1 MNKIKAIIESLNNVL
16 APLDAD
22 VLENSIRWGLER
34 KAALVEYKKSPEY
47 AEWKKNV
54 WASYEKLFAIAG
66 GKTWYNIF
74 SGANDAMVVDFM
86 TKNCE
91 QLVAKRNMSIA
102 KKLEKF
108 GVSEIVS
115 SEFNRTQDGFDGIYI
130 VNTDAGKKRIIIETI
145 VAGGYNIQRRHL
157 RVLIKVK

>member
-1 MNKIKAIIESLNNVL
+1 MNKIKAIIESLNEVL
-16 APLDAD
+16 ASLDAD

-34 KAALVEYKKSPEY
+34 KAAIREFKASEEYKSIKSDQWALY
-47 AEWKKNV
+47 A
-54 WASYEKLFAIAG
+54 KLFAIAG

-74 SGANDAMVVDFM
+74 NGANDKMVVEFM

-115 SEFNRTQDGFDGIYI
+115 SEFNRTKDGFDGIYI
-130 VNTDAGKKRIIIETI
+130 VNTDQGKKRVIIETI